1 MISLKRYSTSGA
13 NAFATSSEI
22 TNPNASAIVW
32 MDAAE
37 RCVKSLGVVDIL
49 FVLLRKKVEERRLRE
64 SLRITQKKSDL
75 LVKIL
80 QLVYNFCLSDA
91 CVCVCVA

>member
-13 NAFATSSEI
+13 NALATSSEI
-22 TNPNASAIVW
+22 TKPNASAIVW

-49 FVLLRKKVEERRLRE
+49 FVLLRYQEKVKERRLRE
-64 SLRITQKKSDL
+64 SLRR
-75 LVKIL
+75 V
-80 QLVYNFCLSDA
+80 
-91 CVCVCVA
+91 

>member
-13 NAFATSSEI
+13 NALATSSEI
-22 TNPNASAIVW
+22 TKPNASAIVW

-49 FVLLRKKVEERRLRE
+49 FVLLRYQVKSEGKKTQGERVK
-64 SLRITQKKSDL
+64 SLRKIHKRRVL
-75 LVKIL
+75 LVKY
-80 QLVYNFCLSDA
+80 YN
-91 CVCVCVA
+91 